1 MIIMYL
7 WSQLDRNDYTL
18 FWGSRSTLYFHHC
31 RRRETSNFRK
41 RSAWEHTCL
50 PWVNSDTVNKCIWRT
65 IVTAV
70 TDFMMH
76 AVAWCLKSETAY
88 VWKTTTTIRLLNQW
102 TSSVYWLD
110 WLSVQS
116 VGLGW
121 EQGGWVPGGRA
132 FPPQPN
138 RLDWQSIRLQT
149 WCICSL
155 REGNCFWVSFKWKKK
170 QWIDLN
176 SFRTIYTLCYMYLSN
191 WPLPVLWFLW
201 FYTQVR
207 TVPKLW

>member
-1 MIIMYL
+1 MFANENKDSNATGPKFLRLVSPILVWPPHTTIKALELIMLCLSNCWTRLMIIMYL

-50 PWVNSDTVNKCIWRT
+50 PWVNSDSVNKCIWRT

-88 VWKTTTTIRLLNQW
+88 VWKTATTITLLFNE
-102 TSSVYWLD
+102 L
-110 WLSVQS
+110 L
-116 VGLGW
+116 L
-121 EQGGWVPGGRA
+121 
-132 FPPQPN
+132 
-138 RLDWQSIRLQT
+138 
-149 WCICSL
+149 
-155 REGNCFWVSFKWKKK
+155 
-170 QWIDLN
+170 
-176 SFRTIYTLCYMYLSN
+176 
-191 WPLPVLWFLW
+191 
-201 FYTQVR
+201 
-207 TVPKLW
+207 